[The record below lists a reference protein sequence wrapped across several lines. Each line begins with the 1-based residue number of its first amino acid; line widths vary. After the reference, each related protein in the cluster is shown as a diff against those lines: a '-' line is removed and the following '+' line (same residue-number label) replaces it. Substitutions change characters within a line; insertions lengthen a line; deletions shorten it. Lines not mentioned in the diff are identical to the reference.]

1 MNLQLRGDSIRDV
14 MTPAPVTVS
23 SSTSLEQAAREMRDA
38 NIGDVI
44 VLDGEQITGILTDRD
59 IVVRAVAGGR
69 NPAQTRVGE
78 IASRELTTID
88 PDESVDSAVGLMRE
102 RSIRR
107 LPVVEDG
114 RPVGI
119 VSLGDLA
126 LERDPES
133 CLGEISAAPPND

>member
-78 IASRELTTID
+78 IASRELTTTIRTR
-88 PDESVDSAVGLMRE
+88 A
-102 RSIRR
+102 SIARWR
-107 LPVVEDG
+107 
-114 RPVGI
+114 
-119 VSLGDLA
+119 
-126 LERDPES
+126 
-133 CLGEISAAPPND
+133 

>member
-14 MTPAPVTVS
+14 MTPAPVTVTS
-23 SSTSLEQAAREMRDA
+23 GTSLEQAAREMRDA

-88 PDESVDSAVGLMRE
+88 PDESVDSAVALMRE

-126 LERDPES
+126 LERDPDS